1 MLRLQCLLSTASSE
15 DEALSVHVLTIAAS
29 LDERIEDLEAR
40 IAAEVEATEI
50 QARPNT
56 VFNTTMKLYC
66 VRHQRLT
73 YRQDPTTKTEK
84 LFLDGKPISGLDA
97 FSLQS
102 AQQLVPWAL
111 VSWYYKEKQFAF
123 PDAVDIVAVWEDTVT
138 SK

>member
-40 IAAEVEATEI
+40 IVAEVEATEI
-50 QARPNT
+50 QAKP
-56 VFNTTMKLYC
+56 NTTMKLYC

-73 YRQDPTTKTEK
+73 YRQDPMTKTEV
-84 LFLDGKPISGLDA
+84 LFLDGERISGLDA
-97 FSLQS
+97 LSLQS

-111 VSWYYKEKQFAF
+111 VSWYYKKKQFAF